1 MSRETVMASALAL
14 MMMAAPLD
22 AQGPARGVEDLAWM
36 QGAWSGEKDGVAM
49 EEMWTAP
56 RGGAL
61 LGLHRD
67 VKGGRLV
74 SYEFLRIQAT
84 DTGIVYFASPR
95 SAPPTAFKLVETGD
109 KRVVFENKEH
119 DFPQRILYWLDAK
132 GALHA
137 RIEGPQ
143 GGKTVS
149 EEWVW
154 TRRVPLER

>member
-1 MSRETVMASALAL
+1 MSRQMVVASALAL
-14 MMMAAPLD
+14 MASSPLAAQTPS
-22 AQGPARGVEDLAWM
+22 GGVEALAWM
-36 QGAWSGEKDGVAM
+36 EGAWGGEKDGVAM
-49 EEMWTAP
+49 EEVWTGP

-67 VKGGRLV
+67 VKGGHMV
-74 SYEFLRIQAT
+74 SWEFLRIQAT
-84 DTGIVYFASPR
+84 HAGIVYFASPR
-95 SAPPTAFKLVETGD
+95 SAPPTPFTLVETGA
-109 KRVVFENKEH
+109 RRAVFENRQH
-119 DFPQRILYWLDAK
+119 DFPQRILYWVDAK

-154 TRRVPLER
+154 TRAK